1 MFNED
6 NTIEQMAI
14 STLSKAG
21 WKYVEADNL
30 DRNYTDVI
38 VESMVKDA
46 LIRLNPA
53 IAEEPSRADEVIYK
67 LRALIMSTDE
77 NNLITQN
84 EAFKRFVFE
93 QNSFP
98 FGKDGRAISV
108 SFFGTE
114 QNRMLDK
121 NEYVV
126 TNQWV
131 YPKKENGKRFDIV
144 LLINGLPVAIGE
156 LKTPVRAAITWLDGA
171 EDITSYEKVFR
182 RCSQLIFLCLRQK
195 ENAIDMALLACQ

>member
-21 WKYVEADNL
+21 WKYVEAENL
-30 DRNYTDVI
+30 DRDYTDVM

-84 EAFKRFVFE
+84 EAFKRLRLSKIHFRLEKMDELF
-93 QNSFP
+93 QYHSL
-98 FGKDGRAISV
+98 
-108 SFFGTE
+108 E
-114 QNRMLDK
+114 QNRMECLIK
-121 NEYVV
+121 MSMLSQ
-126 TNQWV
+126 TS
-131 YPKKENGKRFDIV
+131 GCIRRKRMESA
-144 LLINGLPVAIGE
+144 LI
-156 LKTPVRAAITWLDGA
+156 
-171 EDITSYEKVFR
+171 
-182 RCSQLIFLCLRQK
+182 LCF
-195 ENAIDMALLACQ
+195 

>member
-21 WKYVEADNL
+21 WKYVEAENL
-30 DRNYTDVI
+30 DRDYTDVM

-98 FGKDGRAISV
+98 FGKMDEL
-108 SFFGTE
+108 FLYHFLE
-114 QNRMLDK
+114 QNRMECLIK
-121 NEYVV
+121 MSILSR
-126 TNQWV
+126 TS
-131 YPKKENGKRFDIV
+131 GCIRRKRTGSA
-144 LLINGLPVAIGE
+144 LI
-156 LKTPVRAAITWLDGA
+156 
-171 EDITSYEKVFR
+171 
-182 RCSQLIFLCLRQK
+182 LCF
-195 ENAIDMALLACQ
+195 